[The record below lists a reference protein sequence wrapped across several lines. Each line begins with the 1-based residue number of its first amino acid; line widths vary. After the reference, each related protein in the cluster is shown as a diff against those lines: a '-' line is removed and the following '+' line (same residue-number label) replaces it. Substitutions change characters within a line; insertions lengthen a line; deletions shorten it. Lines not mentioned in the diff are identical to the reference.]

1 METQLPAL
9 ASRGMLKQR
18 TAKLFAMEKISLTD
32 IDDFTNRERRHVQN
46 EIDKKLKRLK
56 GDARHDFLA
65 KIDAILHIET
75 KNDIWEQNHLHICTA
90 ISENMRVYGTMPN
103 KTEIADE
110 TGLSRQTVAKHLRE
124 YQAHP
129 EVKAETRQFQ
139 VVANRVLASM
149 FKSAVNGDV
158 RAARLYLEL
167 VGAPINQQS
176 GTLVNEQNNYIQI
189 NNTILSQENLERLTA
204 EQLNQIEIIL
214 TGKCKKLV

>member
-1 METQLPAL
+1 
-9 ASRGMLKQR
+9 
-18 TAKLFAMEKISLTD
+18 
-32 IDDFTNRERRHVQN
+32 
-46 EIDKKLKRLK
+46 
-56 GDARHDFLA
+56 
-65 KIDAILHIET
+65 
-75 KNDIWEQNHLHICTA
+75 
-90 ISENMRVYGTMPN
+90 MPN

-158 RAARLYLEL
+158 RAARLYLEM
-167 VGAPINQQS
+167 VGAPVNQQT
-176 GTLVNEQNNYIQI
+176 GTLVNEQNNYIQV

-214 TGKCKKLV
+214 TGKCKKLM